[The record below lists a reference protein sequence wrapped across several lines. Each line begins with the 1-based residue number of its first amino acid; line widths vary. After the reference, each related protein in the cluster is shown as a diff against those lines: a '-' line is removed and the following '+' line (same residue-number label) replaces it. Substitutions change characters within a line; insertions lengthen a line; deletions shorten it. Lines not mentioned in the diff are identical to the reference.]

1 VSNAWQ
7 RASFWIGGLVALGLA
22 LWLLNAILLPF
33 AAGFGIAYFLD
44 PLVSRLKRWRV
55 PRGVAA
61 LLALLAF
68 FLGIA
73 LIALILV
80 PLLESQI
87 GELVRRFPKFLAATQ
102 HELNFLLG
110 LVQERLSPDDF
121 AKLRDAAAARLGD
134 AFSWLGQLLQ
144 RMLTS
149 SIALFN
155 LLSLIFITPV
165 VAFFLLRDWERI
177 VALIDTWVPRPY
189 VATVREQARLVDATL
204 AGFIRGQAT
213 VCAVMGAYYAV
224 ALSVVGLD
232 FGLVLGLLVGLLIF
246 IPFLGGAIGAGLA
259 ILLALTQF
267 DSWGG
272 VALVA
277 LIFVVGQAIEGN
289 FLTPK
294 LVGDRVNLHP
304 VWVIFALLA
313 FGNLFGLAGL
323 LVAVPVAAVIGV
335 LTRFALHRYLAS
347 PIYDPKVA
355 VLPAPHAVPPLATGH
370 RRPGDPMPELTRSEL
385 TQDDDAVHF

>member
-1 VSNAWQ
+1 LSKAWE
-7 RASFWIGGLVALGLA
+7 RISFWLGGLVAFGLA
-22 LWLLNAILLPF
+22 LWLLSAILLPF

-44 PLVSRLKRWRV
+44 PVVFRLQRCRV
-55 PRGVAA
+55 PRGLATV
-61 LLALLAF
+61 LALLGF
-68 FLGIA
+68 FVAIA

-80 PLLESQI
+80 PLIESQI
-87 GELVRRFPKFLAATQ
+87 GELVRRFPRFVAAAQ
-102 HELNFLLG
+102 GDLNWLLG
-110 LVQERLSPDDF
+110 LLQERLSAEDY
-121 AKLRDAAAARLGD
+121 AKLRDAVAARLGD

-144 RMLTS
+144 SMLTS

-155 LLSLIFITPV
+155 LLSLVFITPV

-177 VALIDTWVPRPY
+177 VALIDGWIPRPH
-189 VATVREQARLVDATL
+189 VATFREQARLVDATL

-213 VCAVMGAYYAV
+213 VCAVMGTYYAV
-224 ALSVVGLD
+224 ALSIARLD

-259 ILLALTQF
+259 LLLALTQF

-272 VALVA
+272 VVLVG

-335 LTRFALHRYLAS
+335 LTRFALQRYLAS
-347 PIYDPKVA
+347 PIYDPAVA
-355 VLPAPHAVPPLATGH
+355 PVPVLSTVPPPA
-370 RRPGDPMPELTRSEL
+370 LTR
-385 TQDDDAVHF
+385 DDAQAG